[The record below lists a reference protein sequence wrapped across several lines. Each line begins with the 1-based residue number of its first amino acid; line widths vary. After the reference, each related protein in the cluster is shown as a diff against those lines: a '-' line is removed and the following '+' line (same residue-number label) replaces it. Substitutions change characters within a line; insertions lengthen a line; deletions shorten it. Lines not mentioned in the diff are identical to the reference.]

1 MNPEGSR
8 FFVFCKYIIF
18 SMALILVLI
27 LIFNFTACE
36 NREKVIKIGSQAV
49 LSGEDKFFGEAQ
61 LVSLELAVSEL
72 SPVKI
77 GGFDYR
83 LDLVSKDDEGN
94 AEKAF
99 LIAQELVEENVAA
112 VIGSTFNGT
121 TKASIPVFA
130 EFNIPIIT
138 TSAQGLDI
146 APGYSNFFR
155 VIMNNKQRIE
165 NIVNFLND
173 ELKPKK
179 LVIIDNSEEYT
190 TNLVDSMVEI
200 FNDKKI
206 AYLKRYT
213 IKHDLN
219 EYQVL
224 AENLLIDEPDYIFFA
239 ANYGELADLI
249 TEVRNIGL
257 SSQFVT
263 EQLGMDESI
272 SLLADKELLEGLVAV
287 IPEPPSLAKYS
298 EDKKAVDFWRKYQ
311 DFVSKMK
318 DRSISKEGPGPYAPY
333 CYDSF
338 YLIIEAMKR
347 SNSILPEDFMGEL
360 KKTSY
365 DGIVGNIKF
374 NSNGDRVDPPST
386 IFIMKN
392 GDWVRY

>member
-1 MNPEGSR
+1 MNSMR
-8 FFVFCKYIIF
+8 SKFFVFCKYILF
-18 SMALILVLI
+18 SIALILILVLTSS
-27 LIFNFTACE
+27 LAACE

-49 LSGEDKFFGEAQ
+49 LSGEDKFFGEDQ
-61 LVSLELAVSEL
+61 LISLKLGISEL

-94 AEKAF
+94 AERAF
-99 LIAQELVEENVAA
+99 LVAQELVEENVSV

-138 TSAQGLDI
+138 PSAQGLDI
-146 APGYSNFFR
+146 GIGYNNFFR
-155 VIMNNKQRIE
+155 VIMNNKQRVE

-173 ELKPKK
+173 ELRPAK
-179 LVIIDNSEEYT
+179 LVIIDNGEDYS

-200 FNDKKI
+200 LNDKKI

-213 IKHDLN
+213 IKYDLN
-219 EYQVL
+219 EYKVL

-249 TEVRNIGL
+249 KEVRNIGL
-257 SSQFVT
+257 SSQFIT
-263 EQLGMDESI
+263 EQLGMDEGI
-272 SLLADKELLEGLVAV
+272 SLLAEKELLEGLIAV

-298 EDKKAVDFWRKYQ
+298 EDSKAVDFWRKYQ
-311 DFVSKMK
+311 DFVLKMK
-318 DRSISKEGPGPYAPY
+318 DDSLSKEGPGPYAPY
-333 CYDSF
+333 CYDS
-338 YLIIEAMKR
+338 LNLVIEAMKS
-347 SNSILPEDFMGEL
+347 SNSILPEDFMEEL
-360 KKTSY
+360 KKISY